1 MARIRAT
8 ASRSGS
14 ADQVA
19 ADGGGGGDRKRRRTS
34 TNASSSKKDGED
46 ANSEEKEMKKK
57 KKKKKE
63 TLTAAAELPAEHAT
77 LLRDYDQLDAV
88 CCLLLKRKLRCS
100 LNLIFS
106 MVRKDKD
113 INIYIYVY
121 SGVLIYNGRSTAPI
135 AIYADVRANLMMS
148 SLSTTGSEL
157 DRIEIEATGDC
168 CSCSGCAGMVR
179 HCNLP
184 GEARRVR
191 NVHTCSVGKVRGQVP
206 AAVWRC
212 NSSIL

>member
-57 KKKKKE
+57 KKKKKKE
-63 TLTAAAELPAEHAT
+63 TLTAAAGLPAEHAT

-121 SGVLIYNGRSTAPI
+121 SGVLIYNGRSTAPH
-135 AIYADVRANLMMS
+135 RNL
-148 SLSTTGSEL
+148 
-157 DRIEIEATGDC
+157 C
-168 CSCSGCAGMVR
+168 
-179 HCNLP
+179 
-184 GEARRVR
+184 
-191 NVHTCSVGKVRGQVP
+191 
-206 AAVWRC
+206 
-212 NSSIL
+212 